1 MVGIEFFTEN
11 DLKFLIGIGISLFA
25 GFLVGIERETKNKP
39 TGIGTITLVVAGAM
53 VFTHLSN
60 IVDPNSTS
68 RIAAQIVTGIGFLG
82 AGIIIKGSESTK
94 IKNVTTAATVWFAAA
109 IGMVIGYGFY
119 LIAIILVILAV
130 TVPRIPHITD
140 LSFYKNKN
148 KNEIIL
154 NNIFQTV
161 DIFCYFR

>member
-1 MVGIEFFTEN
+1 
-11 DLKFLIGIGISLFA
+11 
-25 GFLVGIERETKNKP
+25 
-39 TGIGTITLVVAGAM
+39 M

-119 LIAIILVILAV
+119 LIAIILVILDV

-140 LSFYKNKN
+140 KFL
-148 KNEIIL
+148 
-154 NNIFQTV
+154 
-161 DIFCYFR
+161 

>member
-11 DLKFLIGIGISLFA
+11 DLKFLIGIGISIFA

-82 AGIIIKGSESTK
+82 AGVIIKGSESTK
-94 IKNVTTAATVWFAAA
+94 IKNVTTAATV
-109 IGMVIGYGFY
+109 
-119 LIAIILVILAV
+119 
-130 TVPRIPHITD
+130 
-140 LSFYKNKN
+140 
-148 KNEIIL
+148 
-154 NNIFQTV
+154 
-161 DIFCYFR
+161 

>member
-1 MVGIEFFTEN
+1 MVIIEFFTEN
-11 DLKFLIGIGISLFA
+11 ELKFLIGIAISIFA

-82 AGIIIKGSESTK
+82 AGIIIKGSENTK

-130 TVPRIPHITD
+130 TVPEYLISLI
-140 LSFYKNKN
+140 
-148 KNEIIL
+148 
-154 NNIFQTV
+154 
-161 DIFCYFR
+161 

>member
-11 DLKFLIGIGISLFA
+11 DLKFLIGIGISIFA

-119 LIAIILVILAV
+119 LIAII
-130 TVPRIPHITD
+130 
-140 LSFYKNKN
+140 
-148 KNEIIL
+148 
-154 NNIFQTV
+154 
-161 DIFCYFR
+161 

>member
-82 AGIIIKGSESTK
+82 AGIIIKGSENTK

-119 LIAIILVILAV
+119 LIA
-130 TVPRIPHITD
+130 
-140 LSFYKNKN
+140 SF
-148 KNEIIL
+148 
-154 NNIFQTV
+154 
-161 DIFCYFR
+161 

>member
-11 DLKFLIGIGISLFA
+11 DLKFLIGIGISIFA

-82 AGIIIKGSESTK
+82 AGIIIKG
-94 IKNVTTAATVWFAAA
+94 F
-109 IGMVIGYGFY
+109 
-119 LIAIILVILAV
+119 
-130 TVPRIPHITD
+130 
-140 LSFYKNKN
+140 
-148 KNEIIL
+148 
-154 NNIFQTV
+154 
-161 DIFCYFR
+161 

>member
-11 DLKFLIGIGISLFA
+11 DLKFLIGIGISIFA

-148 KNEIIL
+148 D
-154 NNIFQTV
+154 NNTA
-161 DIFCYFR
+161 

>member
-11 DLKFLIGIGISLFA
+11 DLKFLIGIGISIFA

-109 IGMVIGYGFY
+109 IGMVIGYVFY

-148 KNEIIL
+148 E
-154 NNIFQTV
+154 NNTE
-161 DIFCYFR
+161 